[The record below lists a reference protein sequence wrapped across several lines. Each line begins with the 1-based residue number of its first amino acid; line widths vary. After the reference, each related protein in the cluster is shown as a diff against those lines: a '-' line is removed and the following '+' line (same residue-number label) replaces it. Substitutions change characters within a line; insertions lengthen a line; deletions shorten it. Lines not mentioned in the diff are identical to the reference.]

1 MEAGPCCSSV
11 IEIRKECT
19 DNTKEEL
26 EAYNM
31 QHSFSHYVNSL
42 TMTSRQL
49 CVTCSF

>member
-1 MEAGPCCSSV
+1 MEAGLCCSPV
-11 IEIRKECT
+11 MGIRKATT

-26 EAYNM
+26 EACNM
-31 QHSFSHYVNSL
+31 QLSFSHYVNSL